1 MTNYGKFFFAPIL
14 LCLASPAG
22 PHQQQEVFHVKG
34 LLQKDLSSYAGGD
47 MLLTVAEITLAP
59 GAAGARHRHPG
70 PTFVYVLEGAV
81 EIELEGAPAKIYHPG
96 ESFYEEPYQLHIAT
110 KNASQTERARILAYH
125 LSRKGEP
132 LTQPEK

>member
-1 MTNYGKFFFAPIL
+1 MKNCWKLFFALVL

-22 PHQQQEVFHVKG
+22 PHQQQEVFQVKG

-47 MLLTVAEITLAP
+47 MLLTVGEVILAP
-59 GAAGARHRHPG
+59 GAVGTKHRHPG

-81 EIELEGAPAKIYHPG
+81 EIELEGAPAKIYHAG
-96 ESFYEEPYQLHIAT
+96 ESFYEDPHQLHIGT
-110 KNASQTERARILAYH
+110 KNVNQTERARILAYH